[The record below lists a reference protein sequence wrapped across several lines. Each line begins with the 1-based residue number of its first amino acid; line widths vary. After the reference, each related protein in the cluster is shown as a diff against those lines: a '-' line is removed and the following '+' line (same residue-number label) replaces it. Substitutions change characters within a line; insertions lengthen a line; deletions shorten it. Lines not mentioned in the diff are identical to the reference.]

1 MNLIELAET
10 GYVPDCL
17 IRIGIRRLLAKR
29 IQAVT
34 APSVRSSHPIPG
46 FTPHWP
52 KLTSAS

>member
-10 GYVPDCL
+10 GYVPDWL